1 MQNLIDQLLTT
12 TTEKTGCNPSNL
24 TAAGRSK
31 VKKAAKKVSQSFNPV
46 KFLLSKG
53 DTNTKTAK
61 NNLKTFILYLAP
73 ADTIGS
79 HNLCPFASEGCKKVC
94 LYSAGRGKF
103 NNVQESRI
111 NKAKFWAY
119 DRKQFYIQLTNEILK
134 IDTAAKRKNEDI
146 AIRLN
151 GTSDIDHLDLIKRY
165 TGIDFLLPF
174 YSNLFFYDY
183 TKNPNIVNKYF
194 DTNYKITFSR
204 SESNEKTALK
214 VLELG
219 GNVAAVFEN
228 NLPEYWNGYKVING
242 DETDLRYFDPANV
255 VVGLKAKGD
264 AKKDTSNFVIKN
276 TLQKSFLNI

>member
-1 MQNLIDQLLTT
+1 MTSY
-12 TTEKTGCNPSNL
+12 K
-24 TAAGRSK
+24 A
-31 VKKAAKKVSQSFNPV
+31 VKN
-46 KFLLSKG
+46 LLSKG

-73 ADTIGS
+73 ADTIGT
-79 HNLCPFASEGCKKVC
+79 HNLCPFASEVCKKVC
-94 LYSAGRGKF
+94 IYSTGRGKF
-103 NNVQESRI
+103 SNVQESRI

-134 IDTAAKRKNEDI
+134 IDTIAKRKNEDI

-165 TGIDFLLPF
+165 TGIDLLLPF

-204 SESNEKTALK
+204 SESNEATALK
-214 VLELG
+214 VLAAG
-219 GNVAAVFEN
+219 GNVAAVFQN
-228 NLPEYWNGYKVING
+228 DLPEYWNGYKVING